1 MRTILEVLGVDRL
14 QLVLSQMQYAL
25 KEGNQRFILAYTLYD
40 CVAAIRSSVHLTPED
55 VGFPVSTHDQPSTV
69 QPAEGLNESKY
80 PLLRSLSAIQ
90 DIVLYDYFD
99 AGARAREVEELQKAN
114 ASLFRELSVSHSL
127 ETWEIVTSLLPFLPN
142 RASFSLLSR
151 GSSLVHFWL
160 APIVWRV
167 RSCEDAAEMTR
178 LRSVLSATAK
188 GLLANASVLPAT
200 LTAYCMSLLH
210 DAERAISSSRAEA
223 KQIAATTEIWTTS
236 SVGPRST
243 SDGRRN
249 LIVEREQK
257 LTGTNLNEQ
266 NRKKVNKA
274 SEEEMLGFALQ
285 LLNGAVEKK
294 LLVATDATH
303 RRLAES
309 FVDSLL
315 FVLRTCRKASVVRD
329 CLRFV
334 DTLLQ
339 WKIDSMTQNVEP
351 LRRNSIPRCSPLE
364 LLFSLLSDFSA
375 TSSELAR
382 ALFHTLSQIY
392 HLYPSRFPV
401 SLMGRKTEM
410 TVDQGRALLL
420 LIRRDIAQSE
430 RQNAA
435 FGMLR
440 VILQRKLVFAD
451 LYDFMDELSTLLLQT
466 FDDSLRNHCARVLL
480 NFLLNYPMADKR
492 VDAMLT
498 FLLKNIEYEEPSGR
512 LALLHLL
519 LNLVKNFPVEVG
531 IA

>member
-1 MRTILEVLGVDRL
+1 
-14 QLVLSQMQYAL
+14 
-25 KEGNQRFILAYTLYD
+25 
-40 CVAAIRSSVHLTPED
+40 
-55 VGFPVSTHDQPSTV
+55 
-69 QPAEGLNESKY
+69 
-80 PLLRSLSAIQ
+80 
-90 DIVLYDYFD
+90 
-99 AGARAREVEELQKAN
+99 
-114 ASLFRELSVSHSL
+114 
-127 ETWEIVTSLLPFLPN
+127 
-142 RASFSLLSR
+142 
-151 GSSLVHFWL
+151 
-160 APIVWRV
+160 
-167 RSCEDAAEMTR
+167 
-178 LRSVLSATAK
+178 
-188 GLLANASVLPAT
+188 
-200 LTAYCMSLLH
+200 
-210 DAERAISSSRAEA
+210 
-223 KQIAATTEIWTTS
+223 
-236 SVGPRST
+236 
-243 SDGRRN
+243 
-249 LIVEREQK
+249 
-257 LTGTNLNEQ
+257 
-266 NRKKVNKA
+266 
-274 SEEEMLGFALQ
+274 MLGFALQ

-410 TVDQGRALLL
+410 TVGQGRALLL